1 MWPNGRLYCF
11 IEGENMIRR
20 ISLLVTMALLLTGVP
35 AFSAE
40 PVLETDD
47 HKTLYALGLAI
58 SSRLGSLE
66 LTVAEVEL
74 IKAGL
79 GDGILG
85 NEPQVDLEVF
95 GPKIDP
101 MLTVRAEAIAVKEKA
116 AGAIFVEEAAKVE
129 GAVKTASGAIY
140 LEIEAGTGAQPS
152 PTDLVKLHYHGTLRD
167 GNVFDSS
174 RVAGTPVEFRL
185 DQVVPCFSDGI
196 QKMKVGG
203 KSKLTCPAE
212 AAYGDRGAP
221 PLISPGAAL
230 AFEVELLEI
239 LAAPTAADAVTPPAG
254 QTP

>member
-1 MWPNGRLYCF
+1 
-11 IEGENMIRR
+11 
-20 ISLLVTMALLLTGVP
+20 
-35 AFSAE
+35 
-40 PVLETDD
+40 
-47 HKTLYALGLAI
+47 
-58 SSRLGSLE
+58 
-66 LTVAEVEL
+66 
-74 IKAGL
+74 
-79 GDGILG
+79 
-85 NEPQVDLEVF
+85 
-95 GPKIDP
+95 
-101 MLTVRAEAIAVKEKA
+101 
-116 AGAIFVEEAAKVE
+116 VE

-152 PTDLVKLHYHGTLRD
+152 PTDLVKVHYHGTLRD
-167 GNVFDSS
+167 GKVFDSS
-174 RVAGTPVEFRL
+174 RAVGTPVEFRL